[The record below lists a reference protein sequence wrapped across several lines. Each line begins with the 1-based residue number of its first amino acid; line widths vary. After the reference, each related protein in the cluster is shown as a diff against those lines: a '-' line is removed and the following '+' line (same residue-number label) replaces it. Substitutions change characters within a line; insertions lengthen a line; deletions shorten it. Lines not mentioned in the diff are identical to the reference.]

1 MRLYL
6 LVWEV
11 DQVGVGVLGAGAVE
25 PLVAVLALEAE
36 ALPLVDRPD
45 VLLEADLGGELLP
58 AQITYHSASV
68 LRLLVSEI
76 GVQSKST
83 WPPPRRYYSLIKLVG
98 FHKCLVAAGFVALP
112 FSEIFMNCLDV
123 VPEGVDAF
131 QHLATFITGL
141 QICLLILREGSIN

>member
-1 MRLYL
+1 MH
-6 LVWEV
+6 
-11 DQVGVGVLGAGAVE
+11 QVGVCVLGTGAVE
-25 PLVAVLALEAE
+25 PLITVFALQAE

-58 AQITYHSASV
+58 AQITYDSAAV
-68 LRLLVSEI
+68 LCLLVSETVCKVSQY
-76 GVQSKST
+76 G
-83 WPPPRRYYSLIKLVG
+83 PPHPRYYSLIKLVG
-98 FHKCLVAAGFVALP
+98 FHKSLVAAGFVALP

-141 QICLLILREGSIN
+141 QICLFIL